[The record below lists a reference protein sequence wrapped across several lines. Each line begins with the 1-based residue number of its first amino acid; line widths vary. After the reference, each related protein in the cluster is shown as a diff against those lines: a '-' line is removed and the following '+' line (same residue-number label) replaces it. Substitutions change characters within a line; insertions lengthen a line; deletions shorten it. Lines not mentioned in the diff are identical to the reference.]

1 MGYYVLR
8 RLALAAFALWG
19 VATLVFLMSRLIPGD
34 IAAVAAGR
42 LATPE
47 QVEQTRVALGLDRP
61 LAVQYVAYLAGAL
74 TGDFGVSAYTHRPI
88 VDEVAEVLPSTVQL
102 VLMGMLITV
111 VVALPLGI
119 WAALREGRGADA
131 AIRILLVL
139 KGGIPVFWLAIV
151 LRWVFGSILG
161 WFPIT
166 GENSIG
172 GAPPD
177 VTGFTILDSLLFGSF
192 ANLRDSVGHLF
203 LPALALS
210 APFISTLARN
220 VRSNMVTAMAS
231 DYITFAVSKGVPPGR
246 VVMRHG
252 FRSAFGSTLTIFG
265 LQFGWMISAAVL
277 VETVFALQGIG
288 SLMYKSIVNHDTFAV
303 LGSVLV
309 IGFVFVFTSLV
320 VDLLHMLLDP
330 RVRTAQLARA

>member
-1 MGYYVLR
+1 MR
-8 RLALAAFALWG
+8 
-19 VATLVFLMSRLIPGD
+19 
-34 IAAVAAGR
+34 
-42 LATPE
+42 
-47 QVEQTRVALGLDRP
+47 
-61 LAVQYVAYLAGAL
+61 
-74 TGDFGVSAYTHRPI
+74 
-88 VDEVAEVLPSTVQL
+88 
-102 VLMGMLITV
+102 
-111 VVALPLGI
+111 
-119 WAALREGRGADA
+119 
-131 AIRILLVL
+131 
-139 KGGIPVFWLAIV
+139 
-151 LRWVFGSILG
+151 
-161 WFPIT
+161 
-166 GENSIG
+166 
-172 GAPPD
+172 
-177 VTGFTILDSLLFGSF
+177 
-192 ANLRDSVGHLF
+192 
-203 LPALALS
+203 
-210 APFISTLARN
+210 
-220 VRSNMVTAMAS
+220 S